1 MAAGIEGVGVHLA
14 GLEVVV
20 DAVEQVL
27 FAGLLHLVG
36 ASVVRVRVLHELLG
50 LQIVVQVGVGQ
61 VLREV
66 FHDLV
71 LALPHIVPAALGV
84 AVLAAGGGQRAHAL
98 EVAFRQKD
106 LVLLDVGAQ
115 LGHQILAVVLDGGEP
130 AEVVQAKVIVDDLLL
145 VLDAHG
151 SCHHVNDGNGHIADV
166 DDPCLRAQLAAGF
179 GYDGG
184 GVGVVQDPVVLLG
197 ILFHVVDQLD
207 HGEDG
212 AHSVGHAAAAAGLLS
227 HAAVAQRDLFVLFP
241 HGVAA
246 HAHLGKH
253 KRGVRV
259 SLLHIGG
266 DHQLDVGIQLLV
278 QDPVHHN
285 GNLVLPL
292 LVDVEQTDLVHFQF
306 IPAQGDGF
314 DDTGGKRAT
323 AASNGNDHSINAPFL
338 YFQVCPAHSAG
349 AR

>member
-1 MAAGIEGVGVHLA
+1 M
-14 GLEVVV
+14 
-20 DAVEQVL
+20 
-27 FAGLLHLVG
+27 
-36 ASVVRVRVLHELLG
+36 
-50 LQIVVQVGVGQ
+50 VQT
-61 VLREV
+61 
-66 FHDLV
+66 
-71 LALPHIVPAALGV
+71 
-84 AVLAAGGGQRAHAL
+84 
-98 EVAFRQKD
+98 
-106 LVLLDVGAQ
+106 
-115 LGHQILAVVLDGGEP
+115 
-130 AEVVQAKVIVDDLLL
+130 KVIVNDLLL

-151 SCHHVNDGNGHIADV
+151 SCHHVNDGDGHIADV

-197 ILFHVVDQLD
+197 ILFHIINQLD

-212 AHSVGHAAAAAGLLS
+212 AHSVSHAAAAAGLLS
-227 HAAVAQRDLFVLFP
+227 HAAVAQGDLFVLLP

-253 KRGVRV
+253 KRGIGV

-292 LVDVEQTDLVHFQF
+292 LVDIEQTDLVHFQF
-306 IPAQGDGF
+306 FPAQGDGF
-314 DDTGGKRAT
+314 DDTGGKSTT
-323 AASNGNDHSINAPFL
+323 AASNGNDHNINAPFCI
-338 YFQVCPAHSAG
+338 FQVSPAQSAG

>member
-1 MAAGIEGVGVHLA
+1 MTAGIEGVGVHLA

-36 ASVVRVRVLHELLG
+36 AGMVRVRMLHELLG
-50 LQIVVQVGVGQ
+50 LQIVVQVGIGQ

-84 AVLAAGGGQRAHAL
+84 AVLVGGGSQSTHAL

-106 LVLLDVGAQ
+106 LLLLDVGAQ
-115 LGHQILAVVLDGGEP
+115 LGHQILAAVLDGGEP
-130 AEVVQAKVIVDDLLL
+130 AEVVQAKVIVNDLLL

-151 SCHHVNDGNGHIADV
+151 SCHHVNDGDGHIADV

-197 ILFHVVDQLD
+197 ILFHIINQLD

-212 AHSVGHAAAAAGLLS
+212 AHSVSHAAAAAGLLS
-227 HAAVAQRDLFVLFP
+227 HAAVAQGDLFVLLP

-253 KRGVRV
+253 KRGIGV

-292 LVDVEQTDLVHFQF
+292 LVDIEQTDLVHFQF
-306 IPAQGDGF
+306 FPAQGDGF
-314 DDTGGKRAT
+314 DDTGGKSTT
-323 AASNGNDHSINAPFL
+323 AASNGNDHNINAPFCI
-338 YFQVCPAHSAG
+338 FQVCPAQSAG